1 MELATQTQAYTTK
14 HDVLQIMMILRDKK
28 INKKMNIAQVQ
39 RRITHKWIEIEQ
51 KKTQRQQQKAD

>member
-28 INKKMNIAQVQ
+28 IYKSTSSDFAEGLLTNELK
-39 RRITHKWIEIEQ
+39 
-51 KKTQRQQQKAD
+51 

>member
-28 INKKMNIAQVQ
+28 IYRKMNIAQVQ
-39 RRITHKWIEIEQ
+39 KDYSQ
-51 KKTQRQQQKAD
+51 MN

>member
-28 INKKMNIAQVQ
+28 IYKKINIAQVQ
-39 RRITHKWIEIEQ
+39 ILQ
-51 KKTQRQQQKAD
+51 KDYSQMN